1 LESDSVRIVR
11 LTDRPIVG
19 PDSHPS
25 IGANLNG
32 PSLIKVPAWIP
43 DPLGAYY
50 LYFSHHKGDH
60 IRMASADVLTG
71 PWTVHPGG
79 VLALAD
85 SRFLTKPPE
94 TTAEEIAFIEQCY
107 IDALGEHELPNG
119 LLGDIT
125 IPHIASPDVRVND
138 SYRTITMY
146 FHGLEGLGNQLTRH
160 ATSLDGL
167 TFDVDPPK
175 IEETYLRGFRHNE
188 TEYAIVM
195 PGKILRRAGRPTEF
209 EEGPNLLPRTARHT
223 AVDVVGD
230 QIRLYWTRVGDTPER
245 ILLSTIDATV
255 PWTEWEASSSVE
267 ILRPEFDWEGA
278 NEELT
283 PSIRSE
289 APGRANQ
296 LRDPAIF
303 VEDSRKYLV
312 YAVAGERGLA
322 IAELVDL

>member
-1 LESDSVRIVR
+1 MRIVR

-32 PSLIKVPAWIP
+32 PSLIKVPIWIP

-60 IRMASADVLTG
+60 IRMAYADDLTG

-85 SRFLTKPPE
+85 SRFLTEPPE
-94 TTAEEIAFIEQCY
+94 ATAEEIAFIEQCY

-119 LLGDIT
+119 LLADIT

-167 TFDVDPPK
+167 RFDVDPPK

-195 PGKILRRAGRPTEF
+195 PGKILRRVGRPTEF

-223 AVDVVGD
+223 ASRRGRRSDSVV
-230 QIRLYWTRVGDTPER
+230 L
-245 ILLSTIDATV
+245 DARGRHARTNPV
-255 PWTEWEASSSVE
+255 EHDRRKSSVDRMGSVPVGRNPASGVR
-267 ILRPEFDWEGA
+267 LGGCKRGA
-278 NEELT
+278 
-283 PSIRSE
+283 
-289 APGRANQ
+289 
-296 LRDPAIF
+296 
-303 VEDSRKYLV
+303 DSL
-312 YAVAGERGLA
+312 
-322 IAELVDL
+322 DSQ